1 MFFINLYMLKKHT
14 TLVFICSCA
23 ALLAGCATDTSKLLL
38 RSMTENGW
46 RALSVGNKPEFQ
58 ASSYDRRSVAFDQP
72 GWFTNRD
79 FSQYIRTDVIEGRKE
94 GVMLD
99 VDGPGAIVRFWL
111 TTFKRNGAIRIYF
124 DNKTE
129 PEITIPAYDLMKLDL
144 PLGHA
149 LLQAHSSYEPK
160 EKGGSTLYLPMP
172 YAKHCKVTFEDKD
185 KDSQPRYYQINYIK
199 LDRAE
204 TFSMKH
210 FAEIKAQVDEANYKL
225 LHPDSVINSPATKID
240 QQIAASGQVA
250 VDLPKG
256 SASINMLTIKI
267 KTDDQADY
275 AQALR
280 STVLKIDF
288 DGEQTVWCPIGDFS
302 GSGVGGKPLKNWYRT
317 VTADGE
323 IISRWVMP
331 YQHTAKITVLN
342 LNDKPVHVSLK
353 AKTGHWSFNKASMYF
368 HADWKNQVNVPLRQV
383 DVPVFPS
390 DKNYPMD
397 WDLNTIEGSGVFMG
411 ETFAVYNHMRI
422 WYGEGDQKLWV
433 DGEKFPSEYG
443 TGAEDYYNTSWAPVV
458 LYQTP
463 FANTPRADNA
473 NSFGHN
479 TFTRTRNLD
488 AVLFKKSFRFSIETL
503 GWRDGFAD
511 FAATTYWYGF
521 KGAKSSAAANQSQ
534 PTKLP

>member
-1 MFFINLYMLKKHT
+1 MLKNQWT
-14 TLVFICSCA
+14 FVIALFILIS
-23 ALLAGCATDTSKLLL
+23 LAGCGSMKTESML
-38 RSMTENGW
+38 RIMTHPEW
-46 RALSVGNKPEFQ
+46 MPFQWASHQEFQ

-72 GWFTNRD
+72 GWFTNHD
-79 FSQYIRTDVIEGRKE
+79 YAQYIRTDVVDGRQE
-94 GVMLD
+94 NVMLD

-111 TTFKRNGAIRIYF
+111 TTFKRNGVIRIYF
-124 DNKTE
+124 DNKKE
-129 PEITIPAYDLMKLDL
+129 PEITIPAYDLMKLGL
-144 PLGHA
+144 PLGKA

-185 KDSQPRYYQINYIK
+185 KDNQPRYYQINYIK
-199 LDRAE
+199 LWAAE

-210 FAEIKAQVDEANYKL
+210 FAGIKAQADRTNDKL
-225 LHPDSVINSPATKID
+225 LHPDSVITGPTTNIE
-240 QQIAASGQVA
+240 QQIAASGQA
-250 VDLPKG
+250 SVDLPAG
-256 SASINMLTIKI
+256 SSSINLLSIKI
-267 KTDDQADY
+267 KTDDPADY

-302 GSGVGGKPLKNWYRT
+302 GSGVGGKSLKSWYRT
-317 VTADGE
+317 VTPDGE

-331 YQHTAKITVLN
+331 YQYSAKITVIN
-342 LNDKPVHVSLK
+342 LNDKPVQVSLK
-353 AKTGHWSFNKASMYF
+353 AQTKAWRWNKFTMYF

-383 DVPVFPS
+383 DVPVYPT

-411 ETFAVYNHMRI
+411 ETFAVYNHMHV

-433 DGEKFPSEYG
+433 DGAKFLVEYG
-443 TGAEDYYNTSWAPVV
+443 TGTEDYYNTSWAPVV

-463 FANTPRADNA
+463 FANAPRADNA
-473 NSFGHN
+473 NSFGYN

-488 AVLFKKSFRFSIETL
+488 AVPFSKSFRFSLETL
-503 GWRDGFAD
+503 GWKDGFAD

-521 KGAKSSAAANQSQ
+521 KGAKSSAAANQSI
-534 PTKLP
+534 PGKLP

>member
-1 MFFINLYMLKKHT
+1 MLKNQKT
-14 TLVFICSCA
+14 FVFISLFTM
-23 ALLAGCATDTSKLLL
+23 LLAGCAVDTSKFMLTDMIGNEWKVLKPK
-38 RSMTENGW
+38 SMQEY
-46 RALSVGNKPEFQ
+46 Q

-79 FSQYIRTDVIEGRKE
+79 ASQYIRTDEVSGRKE
-94 GVMLD
+94 NVMLD

-111 TTFKRNGAIRIYF
+111 TTFRRNGVIRIYF

-144 PLGHA
+144 PLGRA
-149 LLQAHSSYEPK
+149 LLQPHSSYEPK

-185 KDSQPRYYQINYIK
+185 TDNQPRYYQINYLK
-199 LDRAE
+199 LYKAE
-204 TFSMKH
+204 TFTLKH
-210 FAEIKAQVDEANYKL
+210 FNELKDYAAKINDRL
-225 LHPDSVINSPATKID
+225 LHPDSVIISPTRNID
-240 QQIAASGQVA
+240 QQIAPNGQAS

-256 SASINMLTIKI
+256 SSSICMLSIRI
-267 KTDDQADY
+267 KTDDPADY

-280 STVLKIDF
+280 STVLKIEF

-302 GSGVGGKPLKNWYRT
+302 GSGVGGKPLKSWYRT
-317 VTADGE
+317 VTDDGE

-353 AKTGHWSFNKASMYF
+353 AKNSPSNWMKQTMYF
-368 HADWKNQVNVPLRQV
+368 HADWKNQNNVPLRQV
-383 DVPVFPS
+383 DVPVYPT

-411 ETFAVYNHMRI
+411 ETFAVYNHMHV

-433 DGEKFPSEYG
+433 DGAKFPVEYG
-443 TGAEDYYNTSWAPVV
+443 TGTEDYYNTSWAPVV

-463 FANTPRADNA
+463 FANAPRADNA
-473 NSFGHN
+473 DSFGYN

-488 AVLFKKSFRFSIETL
+488 AVPFSKSFRFSLETL
-503 GWRDGFAD
+503 GWKDGFAD
-511 FAATTYWYGF
+511 FAATTYWYGL
-521 KGAKSSAAANQSQ
+521 KGAKSSATTHQSI
-534 PTKLP
+534 PGKLP